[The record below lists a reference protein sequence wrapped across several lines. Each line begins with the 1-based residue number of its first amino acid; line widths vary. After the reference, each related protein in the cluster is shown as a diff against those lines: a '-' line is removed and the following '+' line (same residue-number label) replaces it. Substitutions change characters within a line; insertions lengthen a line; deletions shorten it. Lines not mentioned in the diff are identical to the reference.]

1 VKEFNIRTQA
11 AVTIKP
17 NPNSQGARTTTV
29 RWKKN
34 WPIDPE
40 NVEYGSVVHS
50 GLVNLSRS
58 HVLVRRTGDSESQ
71 YVSLSDFA
79 QEVRAAIKKG
89 RRLPIEHLRIAP
101 IARRKLQILQQLTD
115 WERVAEKAMLRAKK
129 SSYRVRTLGQK
140 KTNL

>member
-1 VKEFNIRTQA
+1 
-11 AVTIKP
+11 
-17 NPNSQGARTTTV
+17 
-29 RWKKN
+29 
-34 WPIDPE
+34 
-40 NVEYGSVVHS
+40 
-50 GLVNLSRS
+50 
-58 HVLVRRTGDSESQ
+58 VRRTGDSESQ